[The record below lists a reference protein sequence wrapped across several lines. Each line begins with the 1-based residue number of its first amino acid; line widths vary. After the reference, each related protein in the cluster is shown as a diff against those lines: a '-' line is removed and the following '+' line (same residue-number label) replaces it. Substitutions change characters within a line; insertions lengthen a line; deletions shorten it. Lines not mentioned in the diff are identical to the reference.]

1 MSVNCGIERP
11 VHFFVFAPGGGGADS
26 GCPLCAR
33 PIGFPGVAKKA
44 VSKSP
49 YHIINCF
56 GLLERRTTNGL
67 SRLELISL
75 LQSEDR
81 GGGHVEGMYGLALGC
96 PGGWERRNLPVIPT
110 IQFPKRAA
118 SSRITDDVGFPPAM
132 RCRATFPLPL
142 PYRYHQMHMHPRS
155 LCE

>member
-33 PIGFPGVAKKA
+33 PIGFPDVAKKA

-56 GLLERRTTNGL
+56 GLRERRTTNDL

-75 LQSEDR
+75 SQCEDR
-81 GGGHVEGMYGLALGC
+81 EHARCRAAVMSKVCTDSL
-96 PGGWERRNLPVIPT
+96 WERRNLPVIRST
-110 IQFPKRAA
+110 WEA
-118 SSRITDDVGFPPAM
+118 GF
-132 RCRATFPLPL
+132 R
-142 PYRYHQMHMHPRS
+142 
-155 LCE
+155 

>member
-33 PIGFPGVAKKA
+33 PIGFPDVAKKA

-56 GLLERRTTNGL
+56 GLRERRTTNDL

-75 LQSEDR
+75 SQCEDR
-81 GGGHVEGMYGLALGC
+81 EHARCRAGGHVEGMYGLALGTKK
-96 PGGWERRNLPVIPT
+96 PSRDPINVGGRFQVKYEW
-110 IQFPKRAA
+110 
-118 SSRITDDVGFPPAM
+118 
-132 RCRATFPLPL
+132 
-142 PYRYHQMHMHPRS
+142 
-155 LCE
+155 